1 MVPYNAAVSA
11 LSRANW
17 QLALQL
23 LTFVVTR
30 RLQINVVTIAAAA
43 TALDKAGNWQLA
55 LLLLLEAQATNLSN
69 IISYGAAIS
78 ACEQNEEWQQALELL
93 ASMVSADLQANA
105 VVYSATARIFP
116 RFWHVILYFTET
128 LKKSWFG
135 CRCYHQCVCQS
146 QHVAARSAIACPCA
160 ASRQILAW
168 LHLPLLLLNDI
179 FLYLIHFRSPQNC
192 ISHKVLENT

>member
-116 RFWHVILYFTET
+116 AVL
-128 LKKSWFG
+128 
-135 CRCYHQCVCQS
+135 
-146 QHVAARSAIACPCA
+146 ARHSSFYRNA
-160 ASRQILAW
+160 
-168 LHLPLLLLNDI
+168 
-179 FLYLIHFRSPQNC
+179 
-192 ISHKVLENT
+192 